1 MLALVLALA
10 VAAPPVAPDDA
21 PFEAEAYFE
30 GGPFESAQRLIV
42 RGETARGVQLL
53 KRLLREHPN
62 APERPQARYLLG
74 VSLIRLGAYEEAARL
89 FHELASTYP
98 ILIDDHRFF
107 RGQALYLWGS
117 YLDAAQV
124 LATVAP
130 DGPRGEDARHLRA
143 WALLEATDFSRLV
156 RWLESE
162 RREAPL
168 DVELTYVLALARH
181 RTGDVLG
188 AFRGLR
194 EVWQKADESK
204 LAGPALAALA
214 RLKIGDKPM
223 LEEDERRAILDYARA
238 LEDEDQ
244 FDDVMQKLERRL
256 ERGGPGRLV
265 AEVVY
270 ARGRVAKRRRR
281 YRTAQAHFARAAQL
295 APTALTDLRAKVEL
309 ASAQMIELLGQ
320 QNTALAAYET
330 IAERFSDRPE
340 AEEAMF
346 RAAEIHLRSR
356 KYKEARE
363 RCESLLLVNPVSTF
377 RRRCLWNVGWGYFRL
392 GDYARGKEFF
402 TSLTKMRLPAEL
414 DGASRYWLARSQAS
428 LGDVEA
434 ARDAFRSIVERYP
447 LSYYAALAEGQI
459 AERLDEPTFTATEEG
474 GPVVTDAVV
483 PAALVQVREYA
494 RLGLRSRA
502 YDHLVAYERRARDRG
517 RRIPEPVFHAMARMY
532 EELGRPLDARRIREE
547 GARAYPTS
555 LGSMAFVEAAKRA
568 HPLKFEEPI
577 RAAAAEF
584 EIPVSLLFGLIR
596 TESGFRPD
604 AVSAMNAY
612 GLAQLILPTAKTVA
626 WRIKAGRATKN
637 RLLYDPA
644 FNARL
649 GAAYL
654 RELLDRYEGSEVLAL
669 AAYNAGPNAVDA
681 WAQRRLRALEGV
693 SGRGV
698 GVMPSP
704 DELAEEIPVAETR
717 AFVKV
722 VLARARGYA
731 RLYATEAA
739 PIDDP
744 TIDTPVAAFA
754 EPDHLPAPPEPIPRS
769 DRFERVLGPT
779 FVAVGDDPRFVGP
792 PDAF

>member
-1 MLALVLALA
+1 MAFVFAVLLLAGL
-10 VAAPPVAPDDA
+10 AAPPAIE

-30 GGPFESAQRLIV
+30 GGPFESAQRMIV
-42 RGETARGVQLL
+42 RGDTARGVQYL
-53 KRLLREHPN
+53 KRLLREHPT
-62 APERPQARYLLG
+62 AKERPQARYLLG

-89 FHELASTYP
+89 FDELASSYP
-98 ILIDDHRFF
+98 VLVDDHRFL
-107 RGQALYLWGS
+107 RGQALYLWKS

-124 LATVAP
+124 LAQVSAQS
-130 DGPRGEDARHLRA
+130 PRADEARRLRA
-143 WALLEATDFSRLV
+143 WALLEATDFSRLA
-156 RWLESE
+156 RWLEQE
-162 RREAPL
+162 RRDGGL

-194 EVWQKADESK
+194 EVWQKADEPK

-223 LEEDERRAILDYARA
+223 LDESDRRAILAYARS
-238 LEDEDQ
+238 LEDEDK

-256 ERGGPGRLV
+256 AGRGAGRLI

-281 YRTAQAHFARAAQL
+281 YRTAQSHFARAAQL
-295 APTALTDLRAKVEL
+295 APTAVTDLRAKVEL
-309 ASAQMIELLGQ
+309 ASAQMMELLGRQ
-320 QNTALAAYET
+320 RDALRAYET
-330 IAERFSDRPE
+330 IAARFADRPE
-340 AEEAMF
+340 AEAAMF
-346 RAAEIHLRSR
+346 RAAEIHLRTR
-356 KYKEARE
+356 KYKNARE
-363 RCESLLLVNPVSTF
+363 RCESLLLVNPVSTY
-377 RRRCLWNVGWGYFRL
+377 RRRCVWNVGWGYFRL
-392 GDYARGKEFF
+392 GQYARAKEFF
-402 TSLTKMRLPAEL
+402 TSVTKMQLPADL

-459 AERLDEPTFTATEEG
+459 AERLEEPTFEADGEG
-474 GPVVTDAVV
+474 EIEVAKV
-483 PAALVQVREYA
+483 PQALVQVREYA

-502 YDHLVAYERRARDRG
+502 LAQLASFEKQTRASG
-517 RRIPEPVFHAMARMY
+517 RRIAEPTYHAMARMY
-532 EELGRPLDARRIREE
+532 EELGKTLDARRVREE
-547 GARAYPTS
+547 GARAYPTA
-555 LGSMAFVEAAKRA
+555 LGSAAFVRAAKRA

-612 GLAQLILPTAKTVA
+612 GLAQLILPTARTVA
-626 WRIKAGRATKN
+626 WRLKAGRATKN

-681 WAQRRLRALEGV
+681 WTQRRLRALEGV

-698 GVMPSP
+698 GEMPSP

-731 RLYATEAA
+731 RLYPNEETPAEDPTVEAA
-739 PIDDP
+739 
-744 TIDTPVAAFA
+744 VAAYA
-754 EPDHLPAPPEPIPRS
+754 EPEHLPAPPEPIPRS
-769 DRFERVLGPT
+769 GRVETVVGPT
-779 FVAVGDDPRFVGP
+779 FVPAGDEGRIAGP
-792 PDAF
+792 PGAF